1 MHFLSQ
7 ALENDNT
14 VLFSESEAL
23 TESECDGTS
32 DGALSDSNSSKDYPL
47 QNEVEKKEG
56 HCVNQRG

>member
-7 ALENDNT
+7 ALENDDT
-14 VLFSESEAL
+14 ALFSESEAL

-47 QNEVEKKEG
+47 QNEGEKKED
-56 HCVNQRG
+56 HCVNQTG